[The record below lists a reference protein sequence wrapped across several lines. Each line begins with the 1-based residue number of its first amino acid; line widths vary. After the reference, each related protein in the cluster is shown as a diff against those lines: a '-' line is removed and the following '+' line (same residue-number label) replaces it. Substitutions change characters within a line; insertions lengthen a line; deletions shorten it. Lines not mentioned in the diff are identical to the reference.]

1 MPCRRQKKQ
10 VRLRGTEAP
19 RGPGS
24 GLRGSGEEESILP
37 GRGAP
42 NRSRRLEKASQAR
55 VPPRAE
61 PSPGQCPGLT
71 ACGSTFW
78 GHPSVRRRLEHRRG
92 ERGSPLRSERELAP
106 MSGAPSGSP
115 RAGAGGKR
123 QELVWNEVWS
133 RRGADRI
140 SEGRSC
146 CEPTWRPGRCTL
158 VLYAISSLFKKKPI
172 LHTGAQR
179 F

>member
-1 MPCRRQKKQ
+1 MPCRRPKKQ
-10 VRLRGTEAP
+10 VRVRGTEAP

-24 GLRGSGEEESILP
+24 RAQVRRRASCLGE
-37 GRGAP
+37 GRRTEAGGWKRHP
-42 NRSRRLEKASQAR
+42 KP
-55 VPPRAE
+55 VCPPRAE

-78 GHPSVRRRLEHRRG
+78 GHPSVPRRLEHRRG
-92 ERGSPLRSERELAP
+92 ERGSPLSSKRELAP
-106 MSGAPSGSP
+106 TSGAPSGSP

-146 CEPTWRPGRCTL
+146 CETTWRPGRCTL